1 MLKFVGGAVA
11 ALVAIAV
18 VGFVAVWFGYV
29 PARADTPPFPLEKW
43 AAHHALDATIA
54 REQPQPPYPYGP
66 VTGATLAAG
75 AKLYMANC
83 SVCHG
88 SGSGGESN
96 VARGLYVAAP
106 QFAKHGVDDDPSG
119 ETYWKIEH
127 GIRFTG
133 MPSFAGSL
141 TEEQIWQI
149 AYFLGRPSDKLPP
162 EAAKIW
168 NQPHG
173 D

>member
-1 MLKFVGGAVA
+1 MVKFAGGIVA
-11 ALVAIAV
+11 ALVALAAAAC
-18 VGFVAVWFGYV
+18 VAVWFGFV
-29 PARADTPPFPLEKW
+29 PARADTPPMPMEKW
-43 AAHHALDATIA
+43 AAQHSLDATMD
-54 REQPQPPYPYGP
+54 REEPQPPYPYGP
-66 VTGATLAAG
+66 VTDATLAAG
-75 AKLYMANC
+75 AKLYIANC

-88 SGSGGESN
+88 SGGGTESN
-96 VARGLYVAAP
+96 VARGLYVKAP
-106 QFAKHGVDDDPSG
+106 QFPKHGVDDDPAG

-149 AYFLGRPSDKLPP
+149 AYFLGRPADKLPP

>member
-1 MLKFVGGAVA
+1 MRFAAGFLA
-11 ALVAIAV
+11 ALGAGLLAAL
-18 VGFVAVWFGYV
+18 VAVWFGLI
-29 PARADTPPFPLEKW
+29 PARADDPKPFALERW
-43 AAHHALDATIA
+43 AAKRALNTTIRREMPRQPYPSPMDATA
-54 REQPQPPYPYGP
+54 
-66 VTGATLAAG
+66 VLAG
-75 AKLYMANC
+75 AKLYMQNC
-83 SVCHG
+83 AVCHG

-96 VARGLYVAAP
+96 AAKGMYVEPP
-106 QFAKHGVDDDPSG
+106 QFDKHGVDDDPAG

-133 MPSFAGSL
+133 MPAFGGLL

-149 AYFLGRPSDKLPP
+149 AAFLEHQPADLSPP
-162 EAAKIW
+162 AAAVW

>member
-11 ALVAIAV
+11 VLVLIAV
-18 VGFVAVWFGYV
+18 VGLAAVWFGFV
-29 PARADTPPFPLEKW
+29 PARADTPPMPGEKW
-43 AAHHALDATIA
+43 AAQHALNATID

-66 VTGATLAAG
+66 VTDATLAAG

-88 SGSGGESN
+88 SGAGAESN
-96 VARGLYVAAP
+96 LARGLYIKAP
-106 QFAKHGVDDDPSG
+106 QFNKHGVDDDPSG

-133 MPSFAGSL
+133 MPAFGGTLS
-141 TEEQIWQI
+141 EEQIWQI
-149 AYFLGRPSDKLPP
+149 AYFLGRPADKLPA